1 MKTLKSLLMLCIAA
15 MLCGAC
21 AENGGDEGNGAL
33 TLSANPSSIM
43 ANVETTQLVVKIGNK
58 RLSADEITLYNEKGV
73 VIEVPNLQFS
83 SDTPGTYGFQAGYHH
98 PTNGDM
104 LSNFIT
110 VRVTKE
116 VAMPEAPVDAEPSNL
131 DFERKIMY
139 IRFTGTG
146 CGACPILA
154 TALRSVL
161 SDDEYKDSFIEC
173 AVHQY
178 GSDDP
183 AYLTTPQLEGVMGV
197 ATYPTSILDMN
208 KENSKIV
215 GAVSANLIKQNL
227 DKAMKRVDARVGI
240 AANSKLDTE
249 ANSISVLA
257 KIKVNTAGEYRI
269 GAWLLEDNIY
279 GKQTNASAEW
289 HNYHNNSVR
298 YVDSKYGSNN
308 YTGYSVGN
316 LSKGEYADW
325 RFIFDI
331 DEMWVPENC
340 HIAIFVSSKEDNG
353 KFYVNNIINVP
364 LNGSVGFNYA
374 K

>member
-1 MKTLKSLLMLCIAA
+1 MKSLKSLLMLCIAA

-43 ANVETTQLVVKIGNK
+43 ANIETAQLVVKIGNK

-131 DFERKIMY
+131 NFARRILLAQ
-139 IRFTGTG
+139 FTGSECPYCPYMSKLLRTALETYG
-146 CGACPILA
+146 NEVVLCAIHQHTSKDNAYLDNPILTSA
-154 TALRSVL
+154 
-161 SDDEYKDSFIEC
+161 
-173 AVHQY
+173 
-178 GSDDP
+178 
-183 AYLTTPQLEGVMGV
+183 MGV
-197 ATYPTSILDMN
+197 SGFPTIVADMHKN
-208 KENSKIV
+208 YKTSNYNSQTAVNNVIS
-215 GAVSANLIKQNL
+215 GAI
-227 DKAMKRVDARVGI
+227 KRVEARAAVAATSLYDSENGTI
-240 AANSKLDTE
+240 A
-249 ANSISVLA
+249 VLA
-257 KIKVNTAGEYRI
+257 KVKANTTGEYRV
-269 GAWLLEDNIY
+269 GMWVLEDGIESPQN
-279 GKQTNASAEW
+279 NALSSAD
-289 HNYHNNSVR
+289 NTHNNCVR
-298 YVDSKYGSNN
+298 YVDSKAGGRDYSGL
-308 YTGYSVGN
+308 SVGTIN
-316 LSKGEYADW
+316 SGEYANT
-325 RFIFDI
+325 RFILDV
-331 DEMWVPENC
+331 ENHWNMENC
-340 HIAIFVSSKEDNG
+340 HVVVFVSSKESDG
-353 KFYVNNIINVP
+353 KFYVNNIIDVP